1 MPDAWPVIEVRGDQ
15 ITTGVG
21 APGSGDARL
30 VVADRFGRG
39 QWATCWTSGSGL
51 RGGTLGISVLHDA
64 HHAAF
69 LGGTD
74 DDIRAAGRALEA
86 LGGGVVLVE
95 GGEVR
100 AALPLPFAGLMTDA
114 PPELAAARL
123 GEVTAAARALGCT
136 LPYPVTTVSFLGLTV
151 ILSLIHI

>member
-1 MPDAWPVIEVRGDQ
+1 M
-15 ITTGVG
+15 
-21 APGSGDARL
+21 
-30 VVADRFGRG
+30 
-39 QWATCWTSGSGL
+39 
-51 RGGTLGISVLHDA
+51 LHDA

-151 ILSLIHI
+151 IPALKLTPGGLLDVTAWRLLPD